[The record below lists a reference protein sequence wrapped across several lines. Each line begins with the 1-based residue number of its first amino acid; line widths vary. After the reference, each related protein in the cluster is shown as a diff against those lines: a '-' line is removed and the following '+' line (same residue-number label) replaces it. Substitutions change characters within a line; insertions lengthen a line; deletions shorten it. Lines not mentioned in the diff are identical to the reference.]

1 MNWKR
6 NSGEKSSSVNTA
18 SIHNVSSLLTFSRQ
32 VAPGIS
38 LKTLAEE
45 DAESLFAVTNANRAY
60 LRRWMP
66 WLDGTKTAADSLT
79 FIQSMRV
86 QASNHTGFTAAIRVE
101 NQIVGVAGFHT
112 IDWNNRIA
120 TMGYWL
126 AESHQKHGIMTR
138 AARTLIDFGFAALNV
153 NRVTLSCAVDN
164 QRSRAIPERLGLT
177 HEGTLRDAEWLYTRY
192 VDHAIYSL
200 LQREWQVRILRAG

>member
-1 MNWKR
+1 MDT
-6 NSGEKSSSVNTA
+6 SSV
-18 SIHNVSSLLTFSRQ
+18 HNVSSLLTFSRQ

-38 LKTLAEE
+38 LKTLTEE
-45 DAESLFAVTNANRAY
+45 DADSLFAVTHANRAY

-66 WLDGTKTAADSLT
+66 WLDGTKTVADSLA

-86 QASNHTGFTAAIRVE
+86 QASNQTGFTAAIRVE
-101 NQIVGVAGFHT
+101 NQIAGVAGFHT

-126 AESHQKHGIMTR
+126 AEAHQKRGIMTR
-138 AARTLIDFGFAALNV
+138 AAQVLIDFGFAALNV
-153 NRVTLSCAVDN
+153 NRITVSCAVDN
-164 QRSRAIPERLGLT
+164 KRSRAVPERLGFT
-177 HEGTLRDAEWLYTRY
+177 YEGTVRDAEWLYTRY

-200 LQREWQVRILRAG
+200 LQREWQARVLRAGQG